1 MNNTKDK
8 YSPVIPTDFD
18 VSHIRERFVKPKK
31 ISKREQILKEI
42 TFTKKQRFISLII
55 VITLFVLLYS

>member
-18 VSHIRERFVKPKK
+18 VSQIRERFVKPKK